1 MIVNLLQCYMENS
14 QVGVRASGM
23 LLGWYKHA
31 HLAIRPEVRLSN
43 FKPLTSH
50 IVPQVPV
57 DHTCKKY
64 IFPHYIIIN
73 ISPWMVRSVK
83 PKHAGNGP

>member
-1 MIVNLLQCYMENS
+1 
-14 QVGVRASGM
+14 
-23 LLGWYKHA
+23 
-31 HLAIRPEVRLSN
+31 
-43 FKPLTSH
+43 
-50 IVPQVPV
+50 V